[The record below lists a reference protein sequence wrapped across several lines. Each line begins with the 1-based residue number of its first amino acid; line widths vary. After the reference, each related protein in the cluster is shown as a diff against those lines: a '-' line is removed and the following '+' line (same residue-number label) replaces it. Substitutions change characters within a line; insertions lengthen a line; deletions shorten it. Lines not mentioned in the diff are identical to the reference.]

1 MPLPIVAVV
10 GRPNVGKST
19 FVNRIAQADE
29 AIVHEMR
36 GVTRDR
42 SYHEADWNGVDFK
55 LIDTGGIEMGDDDAF
70 QGSIRNQ
77 ALAGANEADVI
88 LFLVDG
94 KTGVNADDEAV
105 ARILRKTSKPVFLVV
120 NKLDTPNRMDEVW
133 EFYQL
138 GLGDPWPV
146 SAMHGHGTGDLLD
159 EVVNELKKVDLPADA
174 DEEDG
179 INVAII
185 GRPNA
190 GKSSLTNKLTANDRS
205 IVSDVAGTTRDAI
218 DTHIVHDGQRY
229 TIVDTAGLR
238 RKSQID
244 EDVEYYGFVRAM
256 RAIDRANVALL
267 VIDSTLGLTDQDQRV
282 AGFAAERG
290 CAMVI
295 VLNKWDLIEGPE
307 AKAEIRERIADRLT
321 FVGYAPVIA
330 ISALTGK
337 KVDRIWDAVN
347 AAYENYSQTIP
358 TNRLNTWLAGIR
370 EFGHTVSKG
379 KAVLRM
385 KYVTQ
390 TATCP
395 PQFTFFANRPDL
407 VDDNFERYLEN
418 RSARELRARGYAHQ
432 DQVQEEGLK
441 DHGGFAGC
449 GRPVR
454 RRVSVGIHSLRAD
467 HLEGVLP
474 YRPARARQRQYRHH
488 QRHPHD
494 GQGRRLRRVRSG
506 LRQGPAVGR
515 IWPGRSASRSCQRRL
530 RARRARHVRHHAGR
544 GVPRLR
550 VGPYLLSV
558 AWLQG
563 RQGDRGGR
571 GLPVRD
577 VRLDRRLPRAAH
589 LHRARRATTKRVS
602 VGSIAAA
609 AACPFFALYFFW
621 GDWLA
626 WLFCTVAGLTVVW
639 AHREN
644 IKRLRAGTE
653 SRIGDKGKK
662 KEA

>member
-29 AIVHEMR
+29 AIVHAMR

-295 VLNKWDLIEGPE
+295 VLNKWDLIEKNDKTIYKFTNQVREVLSYMSYAELVFISAKTGQRLPKIFDVLDMVIENHALRVQTGVLNEILTE
-307 AKAEIRERIADRLT
+307 AVAMKQPPSDKGKRLKLYYITQVSVKPPT
-321 FVGYAPVIA
+321 FVIF
-330 ISALTGK
+330 
-337 KVDRIWDAVN
+337 VN
-347 AAYENYSQTIP
+347 DKQLMHFSYT
-358 TNRLNTWLAGIR
+358 
-370 EFGHTVSKG
+370 
-379 KAVLRM
+379 
-385 KYVTQ
+385 
-390 TATCP
+390 
-395 PQFTFFANRPDL
+395 
-407 VDDNFERYLEN
+407 RYLEN
-418 RSARELRARGYAHQ
+418 QIRNTFGFRGTPIHIIARER
-432 DQVQEEGLK
+432 
-441 DHGGFAGC
+441 
-449 GRPVR
+449 
-454 RRVSVGIHSLRAD
+454 
-467 HLEGVLP
+467 
-474 YRPARARQRQYRHH
+474 
-488 QRHPHD
+488 
-494 GQGRRLRRVRSG
+494 
-506 LRQGPAVGR
+506 
-515 IWPGRSASRSCQRRL
+515 
-530 RARRARHVRHHAGR
+530 
-544 GVPRLR
+544 
-550 VGPYLLSV
+550 
-558 AWLQG
+558 
-563 RQGDRGGR
+563 
-571 GLPVRD
+571 
-577 VRLDRRLPRAAH
+577 
-589 LHRARRATTKRVS
+589 
-602 VGSIAAA
+602 
-609 AACPFFALYFFW
+609 
-621 GDWLA
+621 
-626 WLFCTVAGLTVVW
+626 
-639 AHREN
+639 
-644 IKRLRAGTE
+644 
-653 SRIGDKGKK
+653 
-662 KEA
+662 KER